1 MKTMNVGMLG
11 GGSWARRH
19 LEGWQKSAATT
30 TVAIYNRTESRARK
44 LADEFDIPMVT
55 TDPYEIIGRDDIDI
69 ISISMP
75 HHMHAELSN
84 AAVAAGK
91 HVYCEKPLAMS
102 HAEAKDMWQRARDAG
117 VKTGMQFNP
126 RSDPLMGKIKTLID
140 EGYLGNI
147 RHVEM
152 NLASDFCADPGF
164 PMTWRFSK
172 AIAGTGALGDMG
184 VYVIDS
190 ARWLVGEFAT
200 VCGHLRTD
208 ITERPVIPDQYDFFE
223 VIALAR
229 SASAPRTGET
239 AIVDNDDE
247 AVWLARFENG
257 ATGQFKASR
266 ISGEPRTQLYGS
278 EGTLIRDYQKNR
290 LLGKRLGESKL
301 VEIEVPARDPNETI
315 ISQFIRDLQQG
326 TEVGPDYYDGMQ
338 DQGVID
344 AIVRSSEENRWV
356 SLDEFGPAVG
366 GASKS

>member
-1 MKTMNVGMLG
+1 MIG

-19 LEGWQKSAATT
+19 LEGWQKSDATQ

-44 LADEFDIPMVT
+44 LADEFDIPVVT
-55 TDPYEIIGRDDIDI
+55 TDAHELIGRSDIDI

-75 HHMHAELSN
+75 HNMHAELSN

-102 HAEAKDMWQRARDAG
+102 HSEARDMWLRARDAG

-126 RSDPLMGKIKTLID
+126 RSDPIMQKIRSLID
-140 EGYLGNI
+140 DGYLGKI

-152 NLASDFCADPGF
+152 NLASDFCADPAF
-164 PMTWRFSK
+164 PMTWRFQK

-190 ARWLVGEFAT
+190 ARWLVGEFAA
-200 VCGHLRTD
+200 VCGQLRTD
-208 ITERPVIPDQYDFFE
+208 IVERPVIPDQYDFFE
-223 VIALAR
+223 VIAMSR
-229 SASAPRTGET
+229 SDDAPTTGES

-247 AVWLARFENG
+247 AIWLARFENG

-290 LLGKRLGESKL
+290 LLGKRTGESKL
-301 VEIEVPARDPNETI
+301 IEIEVPPRDPNETI
-315 ISQFIRDLQQG
+315 ISQFIRDLHND
-326 TEVGPDYYDGMQ
+326 TSIGPDYFDGMQ

-344 AIVRSSEENRWV
+344 AIVMSSDEGRWV
-356 SLDEFGPAVG
+356 CLGELD
-366 GASKS
+366 